1 MRHPTQTAAAA
12 AAALVAVA
20 FGLSTLE
27 RWLANRRRH
36 ELAWSVALAMF
47 ALAASAMA
55 AGAQGGWT
63 GPVFRLFYLFGAI
76 VNVPVLALGTV
87 YLLGGARWGDRAAV
101 GVAMAAAFSAGVIV
115 MAPFTHRLPRDQLA
129 QGSHV
134 FGPLPRVLAA
144 AGSGGGA
151 MVIFGGAA
159 WSAWRWWRAG
169 RSPATVVDAQRVA
182 VSNLLIALGTLILA
196 ASGLLNS
203 VVGAMTG
210 FSLTL
215 VAGITVVFAGFL
227 VASAPARVAPAEPW
241 WPPAPVSPRVVAAGA
256 GSGAAASRPGRTAAT
271 SGS

>member
-20 FGLSTLE
+20 FGLSTFE

-47 ALAASAMA
+47 AVAAGAMA
-55 AGAQGGWT
+55 AGAQGGWS

-76 VNVPVLALGTV
+76 VNVPVLALGTI
-87 YLLGGARWGDRAAV
+87 YLLAGSRHGDRWAAV
-101 GVAMAAAFSAGVIV
+101 VAMAAAFSAGVIV
-115 MAPFTHRLPRDQLA
+115 MAPFTHPLPRDELA

-134 FGPLPRVLAA
+134 FGPLPRILAA
-144 AGSGGGA
+144 VGSGGGA

-159 WSAWRWWRAG
+159 WSAWRWWRSGPKPGSESSAK
-169 RSPATVVDAQRVA
+169 RVA
-182 VSNLLIALGTLILA
+182 VSNLFIALGTLILA

-227 VASAPARVAPAEPW
+227 VATTPARVAPAEPW
-241 WPPAPVSPRVVAAGA
+241 WPPAPVSPRAEGA
-256 GSGAAASRPGRTAAT
+256 REGPAAAASPPTRTAAT